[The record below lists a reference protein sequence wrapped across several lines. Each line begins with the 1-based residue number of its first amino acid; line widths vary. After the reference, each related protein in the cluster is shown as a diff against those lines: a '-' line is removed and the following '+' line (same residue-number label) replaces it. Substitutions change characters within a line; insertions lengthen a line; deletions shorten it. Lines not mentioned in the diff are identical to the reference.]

1 MTNKISVSQ
10 ILRSLLG
17 MKNGGSN
24 MEVGFVWKDHHLQG
38 ARMNLCQNWLVPE
51 WAFSNRRWQK
61 SVQGFL
67 QRLVKMRKS

>member
-1 MTNKISVSQ
+1 
-10 ILRSLLG
+10 
-17 MKNGGSN
+17 

-67 QRLVKMRKS
+67 QKLVKMTKSGRWRVFYPRGIRFSIVS